1 MILGRDISADFNNLI
16 ANFHLTSPS
25 WDMSILLIFIVLFLV
40 YCFALRKKTIVIL
53 TLSMYMA
60 FLATQTIPVFL
71 PNLVIIKLVTFW
83 VLFIFVFFCLFKV
96 GLLRV
101 AGDGLRWWQAILF
114 NFFHIGLLISINLQ
128 LLPIKVSPE
137 MMPIAQNFFGT
148 DWVRFVWI
156 IVPIA
161 LIPLIVNKD
170 K

>member
-1 MILGRDISADFNNLI
+1 
-16 ANFHLTSPS
+16 
-25 WDMSILLIFIVLFLV
+25 
-40 YCFALRKKTIVIL
+40 
-53 TLSMYMA
+53 MYMA